1 MQQLIEFAGNHA
13 LLSGGFV
20 LTFLILIWT
29 EFKRRTQGFIELT
42 PAQAIPLIN
51 QENTVVIDVS
61 SSADFHK
68 GHIVDA
74 KNILP
79 SRFKNPD
86 AEIKKLKDKDILV
99 ACKSGQIAQSAASAL
114 VKLGAGRVAVLK
126 GGMVQWT
133 SDNYPVTV
141 R

>member
-68 GHIVDA
+68 GHILDA

-86 AEIKKLKDKDILV
+86 AEIQKLKDKDILV
-99 ACKSGQIAQSAASAL
+99 ACKSGQFAQSAASAL